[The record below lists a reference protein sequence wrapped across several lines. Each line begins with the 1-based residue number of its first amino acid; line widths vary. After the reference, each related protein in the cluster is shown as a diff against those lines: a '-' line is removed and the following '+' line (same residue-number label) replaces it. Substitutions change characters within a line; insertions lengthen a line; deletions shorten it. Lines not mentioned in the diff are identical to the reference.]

1 MPELGRE
8 MADKRGAHTKSRGKM
23 AGCSIYKGAER
34 LEEKISKIA
43 PDQQTPP
50 QVVQFLQ

>member
-1 MPELGRE
+1 MPELCRKT
-8 MADKRGAHTKSRGKM
+8 ADKRGAHTKSRWKM

-34 LEEKISKIA
+34 FEKKISKIA